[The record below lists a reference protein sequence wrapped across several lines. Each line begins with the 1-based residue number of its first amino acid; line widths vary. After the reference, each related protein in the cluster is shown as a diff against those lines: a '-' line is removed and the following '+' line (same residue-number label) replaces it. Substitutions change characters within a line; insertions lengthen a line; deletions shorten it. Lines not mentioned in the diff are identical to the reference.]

1 MRALLL
7 LAAVL
12 IVVWLWRSRSRAVK
26 PDLGAARAAEP
37 QLQDIVRC
45 HQCGLH
51 LPASDALLGRQGSY
65 CCAEHL
71 QLSEP

>member
-1 MRALLL
+1 MRGLLI

-12 IVVWLWRSRSRAVK
+12 VIVWLWRSRVKAVK
-26 PDLGAARAAEP
+26 QYRAARTAEP
-37 QLQDIVRC
+37 QLQDMVRC

-51 LPASDALLGRQGSY
+51 LPVADAITGRKGSY

-71 QLSEP
+71 QLSES

>member
-1 MRALLL
+1 VKGLLL

-12 IVVWLWRSRSRAVK
+12 VVVWLWKSRSSPVK
-26 PDLGAARAAEP
+26 PDRAARSKEP
-37 QLQDIVRC
+37 QLQDMVRC

-51 LPASDALLGRQGSY
+51 LPAADAIAGRQGSY

-71 QLSEP
+71 HLSES